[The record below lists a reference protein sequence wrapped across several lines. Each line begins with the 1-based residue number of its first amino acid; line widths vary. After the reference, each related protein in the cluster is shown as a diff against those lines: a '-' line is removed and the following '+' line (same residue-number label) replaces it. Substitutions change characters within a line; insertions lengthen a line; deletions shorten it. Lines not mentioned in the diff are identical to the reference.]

1 MSMKLQV
8 HPLVV
13 AAALGLLGPAALA
26 EETEQI
32 GLAGVW
38 QRAEG
43 SQAVTA
49 PLGACIEVIPFED
62 RLILDPGLD
71 RDESLGTWTRDDD
84 TRAVQS
90 LVVDGLQ
97 VERHFDVDGDSLRI
111 QTRIDGVD
119 AGHER
124 FLRIA

>member
-1 MSMKLQV
+1 MQLQV
-8 HPLVV
+8 HPLIV
-13 AAALGLLGPAALA
+13 AAALGLVGPAALA
-26 EETEQI
+26 EESEQV

-43 SQAVTA
+43 TLAAAA

-84 TRAVQS
+84 SRAVQS
-90 LVVDGLQ
+90 LVVDGRQ
-97 VERHFDVDGDSLRI
+97 VERHFDVDGNNLRVH
-111 QTRIDGVD
+111 TRVDGVD
-119 AGHER
+119 AGLEL
-124 FLRIA
+124 FERIA